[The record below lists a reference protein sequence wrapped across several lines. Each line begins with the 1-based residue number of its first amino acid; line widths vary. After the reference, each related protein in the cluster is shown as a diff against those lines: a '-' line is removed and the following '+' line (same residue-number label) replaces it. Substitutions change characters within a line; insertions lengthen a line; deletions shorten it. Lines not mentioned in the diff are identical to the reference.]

1 MSCCQSKKLCR
12 QYFTLIIYPIFTHCA
27 IRGIQRSSLG
37 QRCIYCKGLCLSI
50 FVDNTIQI
58 WHLNFTP
65 LTTYCH
71 KACPCS
77 IGFNAVSFMHGILRY
92 NYRSKIAMFFFFL
105 LKGPCISV
113 SVQSGSHDLAKLATV
128 LLSDKECDVK
138 LKILED
144 LILTKCIK

>member
-1 MSCCQSKKLCR
+1 MQHRFQCSKLHAWN
-12 QYFTLIIYPIFTHCA
+12 TA
-27 IRGIQRSSLG
+27 IQ
-37 QRCIYCKGLCLSI
+37 LS
-50 FVDNTIQI
+50 VKNS
-58 WHLNFTP
+58 N
-65 LTTYCH
+65 
-71 KACPCS
+71 
-77 IGFNAVSFMHGILRY
+77 V
-92 NYRSKIAMFFFFL
+92 FFFL